1 MLYDIMDYL
10 IHTKKAGLLL
20 LIDFEHA
27 FDSLNFMYIRE
38 VLKSYNFGETY
49 ISWFNLIYN
58 DVTSCVVNN
67 GCMSEFFKLDKG
79 CRQGDPWSPYLFV
92 LCVEPLS
99 QAIKNKKDINGINI
113 NHIIYKIGQCA
124 DDTFILLD
132 GFEKSLRN
140 CILLLE

>member
-1 MLYDIMDYL
+1 MKNYITRYNRKLPKGIIKDRFIGENTRLLYDIMDYL

-20 LIDFEHA
+20 LIDFEQA

-49 ISWFNLIYN
+49 ISWLNLIYN

-67 GCMSEFFKLDKG
+67 GCMSEFFKLDRG

-99 QAIKNKKDINGINI
+99 QAIKTRK
-113 NHIIYKIGQCA
+113 
-124 DDTFILLD
+124 T
-132 GFEKSLRN
+132 
-140 CILLLE
+140 

>member
-1 MLYDIMDYL
+1 MSGVLANIMKTILPDIIGNDQKGLSKIDSLVKTLVCYMTLFDYL

-20 LIDFEHA
+20 LIDFEQA

-67 GCMSEFFKLDKG
+67 GL
-79 CRQGDPWSPYLFV
+79 YV
-92 LCVEPLS
+92 
-99 QAIKNKKDINGINI
+99 
-113 NHIIYKIGQCA
+113 
-124 DDTFILLD
+124 
-132 GFEKSLRN
+132 
-140 CILLLE
+140 